1 MGGACTPAE
10 FVKTTGLERIVGVK
24 ELPTP
29 AAPEW
34 TQRSPGPASRSSA
47 GIPYPK

>member
-1 MGGACTPAE
+1 MGSAWISAE
-10 FVKTTGLERIVGVK
+10 LVKTTGLAFISGVR

-34 TQRSPGPASRSSA
+34 THPSLGAPRSKSA
-47 GIPYPK
+47 AMPYPM